1 MTAVRRALSFLT
13 PLGGASR
20 PSGSALLWF
29 PFLGAALGLALGGIW
44 WAATRAWSAPVA
56 AAVVVAADLGLTGLL
71 HLDGLADSADG
82 LLPHLSRERRL
93 AVMAEP
99 AVGAFGVGVVG
110 VVLLLRFAA
119 LTGLRPSWLLLGGL
133 WCASRTWMAVAARA
147 LPYARSQG
155 GLASAFLE
163 GPGRPAVVG
172 AIGLAGSCALLLAW
186 HPVAGAVSLASATL
200 AAGGVLLLAWRRV
213 GGFTGDVLG
222 ASGLV
227 GETVGLLVAAA
238 RW

>member
-1 MTAVRRALSFLT
+1 LV
-13 PLGGASR
+13 GA
-20 PSGSALLWF
+20 G
-29 PFLGAALGLALGGIW
+29 LGLALGGIW
-44 WAATRAWSAPVA
+44 WAATRAWNAPIA

-71 HLDGLADSADG
+71 HLDGLADSSDG

-99 AVGAFGVGVVG
+99 GVGAFGIGVVAA
-110 VVLLLRFAA
+110 VLLLRFAA
-119 LTGLRPSWLLLGGL
+119 LAGLRPSWLLLGGL
-133 WCASRTWMAVAARA
+133 WCASRTWMAVATRA
-147 LPYARSQG
+147 LPYARAEG
-155 GLASAFLE
+155 GLASAFRE
-163 GPGRPAVVG
+163 GPGRPAVVA

-186 HPVAGAVSLASATL
+186 HPVAGAASLASATL
-200 AAGGVLLLAWRRV
+200 AAGAVLLLARRRI

-222 ASGLV
+222 ATGLV

>member
-1 MTAVRRALSFLT
+1 VRRALAFLT

-29 PFLGAALGLALGGIW
+29 PLVGAALGLALGGIW
-44 WAATRAWSAPVA
+44 WAVARAWSAPVA

-82 LLPHLSRERRL
+82 LLGHLTRERRL

-99 AVGAFGVGVVG
+99 GVGAFGIGVV
-110 VVLLLRFAA
+110 VAVLLLRFAA
-119 LTGLRPSWLLLGGL
+119 LVGLRPSWLLLGGL
-133 WCASRTWMAVAARA
+133 WCASRTWMAVATRA
-147 LPYARSQG
+147 VPYARAEG
-155 GLASAFLE
+155 GLASAFRE
-163 GPGRPAVVG
+163 GPGRPTVVG
-172 AIGLAGSCALLLAW
+172 TIGLAGSCALLLAW

-200 AAGGVLLLAWRRV
+200 VAGAVLFLAWRRV

-222 ASGLV
+222 AMGLV
-227 GETVGLLVAAA
+227 GETVGLVVATA

>member
-1 MTAVRRALSFLT
+1 MRRALSFLT

-20 PSGSALLWF
+20 PSGSALVWF
-29 PFLGAALGLALGGIW
+29 PLVGAMLGLALGGIW
-44 WAATRAWSAPVA
+44 WAAERAWSAPVA

-82 LLPHLSRERRL
+82 LLPHLTRARRL

-99 AVGAFGVGVVG
+99 GVGAFGVGTVAA
-110 VVLLLRFAA
+110 VLLLRFGALAA
-119 LTGLRPSWLLLGGL
+119 LRPSWLLLGGL
-133 WCASRTWMAVAARA
+133 WCASRTWMAVAVGA
-147 LPYARSQG
+147 LPYARSEG

-163 GPGRPAVVG
+163 GRGHPALVG
-172 AIGLAGSCALLLAW
+172 SVGLAGALALLVAW
-186 HPVAGAVSLASATL
+186 RPVPGVVSLASAIAV
-200 AAGGVLLLAWRRV
+200 AAGVLLFARRRL

-222 ASGLV
+222 ASGVV

>member
-1 MTAVRRALSFLT
+1 MRRALSFLT

-29 PFLGAALGLALGGIW
+29 PLVGAALGLVLGGIW
-44 WAATRAWSAPVA
+44 WAAARAWNAPVA
-56 AAVVVAADLGLTGLL
+56 AAVVVAADLALTGLL

-82 LLPHLSRERRL
+82 LLGHLPRERRL
-93 AVMAEP
+93 AVMADP
-99 AVGAFGVGVVG
+99 GVGAFGIGVVG
-110 VVLLLRFAA
+110 AVLLVRFAA
-119 LTGLRPSWLLLGGL
+119 LAGLRPSWLLLGGL

-147 LPYARSQG
+147 LPYARPEG

-186 HPVAGAVSLASATL
+186 HPLAGAVSLASATL
-200 AAGGVLLLAWRRV
+200 AAGGVLVLARRRV

-222 ASGLV
+222 ATGLV

>member
-1 MTAVRRALSFLT
+1 MRRALSFLT

-29 PFLGAALGLALGGIW
+29 PVVGALLGLALGGAW
-44 WAATRAWSAPVA
+44 WESARLWSAPVA
-56 AAVVVAADLGLTGLL
+56 AAVVVALDLGLTGLL

-82 LLPHLSRERRL
+82 LLAHLSRPRRL
-93 AVMAEP
+93 EVMAEP
-99 AVGAFGVGVVG
+99 GVGAFGVGVVAA
-110 VVLLLRFAA
+110 VLLPRFAA
-119 LTGLRPSWLLLGGL
+119 LTALHPSWLLLGGL
-133 WCASRTWMAVAARA
+133 WCASRTWMAVVARTV
-147 LPYARSQG
+147 PYARAEG

-163 GPGRPAVVG
+163 DRGRPVAVAAV
-172 AIGLAGSCALLLAW
+172 GLALSTAMTLLW
-186 HPVAGAVSLASATL
+186 HPVAGAVSLGAATL
-200 AAGGVLLLAWRRV
+200 AAAGVVLLAWRRV

-222 ASGLV
+222 AMGLV

>member
-1 MTAVRRALSFLT
+1 VRRALSFLT

-29 PFLGAALGLALGGIW
+29 PLVGAGLGLALGGIW
-44 WAATRAWSAPVA
+44 WAAAQAWTAPVA

-82 LLPHLSRERRL
+82 LLGHLPRDRRP

-99 AVGAFGVGVVG
+99 GVGAFGVGVVG
-110 VVLLLRFAA
+110 AVLLLRFAA
-119 LTGLRPSWLLLGGL
+119 LDALQPSWLLLGGL

-147 LPYARSQG
+147 VPYARPDG
-155 GLASAFLE
+155 GLASAFLD
-163 GPGRPAVVG
+163 GPGRPVVV
-172 AIGLAGSCALLLAW
+172 AALGLAGSSALIVAWRPAAGAASLAAAI
-186 HPVAGAVSLASATL
+186 VAGA
-200 AAGGVLLLAWRRV
+200 GVIGLGWRRL

>member
-1 MTAVRRALSFLT
+1 VRRALSFLT
-13 PLGGASR
+13 PLGGSSR

-29 PFLGAALGLALGGIW
+29 PLVGAALGLALGGIW
-44 WAATRAWSAPVA
+44 WAATRAWNAPIA

-71 HLDGLADSADG
+71 HLDGLADAADG

-93 AVMAEP
+93 AVMTEP
-99 AVGAFGVGVVG
+99 GVGAFGVGVVG
-110 VVLLLRFAA
+110 AVLLLRFAA
-119 LTGLRPSWLLLGGL
+119 LAGLRPSWLLLGGL
-133 WCASRTWMAVAARA
+133 WCASRTWMAVAARV
-147 LPYARSQG
+147 LPYARREG
-155 GLASAFLE
+155 GLASAFRE

-172 AIGLAGSCALLLAW
+172 AIGLAGSSALLLSW
-186 HPVAGAVSLASATL
+186 HPAAGAASLASASV
-200 AAGGVLLLAWRRV
+200 AAGGVLLLARRRV

>member
-1 MTAVRRALSFLT
+1 VRRALAFLT

-29 PFLGAALGLALGGIW
+29 PLVGAALGLALGGIW
-44 WAATRAWSAPVA
+44 WAAARAWSAPVA
-56 AAVVVAADLGLTGLL
+56 AAVVVAADLALTGLL

-82 LLPHLSRERRL
+82 LLGHLSRERRL

-99 AVGAFGVGVVG
+99 GVGAFGIGVVG
-110 VVLLLRFAA
+110 AVLLVRFAA
-119 LTGLRPSWLLLGGL
+119 LAGLRPSWLLLGGL

-147 LPYARSQG
+147 MPYARRDG
-155 GLASAFLE
+155 GLASAFRE
-163 GPGRPAVVG
+163 GPGRPATVA
-172 AIGLAGSCALLLAW
+172 AIGLAGSSALLLAW
-186 HPVAGAVSLASATL
+186 HPVAGAASLASATA
-200 AAGGVLLLAWRRV
+200 AAGGVLFLAWRRV

>member
-1 MTAVRRALSFLT
+1 MRRALSFLT

-20 PSGSALLWF
+20 PSGGALLWF
-29 PFLGAALGLALGGIW
+29 PLVGAALGLALGGIW
-44 WAATRAWSAPVA
+44 WAAGRAWNAPVA
-56 AAVVVAADLGLTGLL
+56 AAVVVAADLALTGLL
-71 HLDGLADSADG
+71 HLDGLADTADG
-82 LLPHLSRERRL
+82 LLGHLPRERRL
-93 AVMAEP
+93 AVMADP
-99 AVGAFGVGVVG
+99 GVGAFGIGVVG
-110 VVLLLRFAA
+110 AVLLVRFAA
-119 LTGLRPSWLLLGGL
+119 LAGLRPSWLLLGGL

-147 LPYARSQG
+147 LPYARSEG

-186 HPVAGAVSLASATL
+186 HPLAGTVSLASATL
-200 AAGGVLLLAWRRV
+200 AAGGVLLLACRRV

-222 ASGLV
+222 ATGLV